1 MFTETFFRISEYT
14 LVSDAAKQTSTDDN
28 ESVAMETELEIPIMP
43 ENMAEEVFDTIISC
57 LEEIVKVIENA
68 DNLIVSEFLQSLQ

>member
-1 MFTETFFRISEYT
+1 M
-14 LVSDAAKQTSTDDN
+14 VSDAAKQTSTDDN
-28 ESVAMETELEIPIMP
+28 EGVAMETELEIPIMP

-68 DNLIVSEFLQSLQ
+68 DNLIVSEFLHYL

>member
-1 MFTETFFRISEYT
+1 M
-14 LVSDAAKQTSTDDN
+14 VSDAAKQTSTDDN

-43 ENMAEEVFDTIISC
+43 ENMAEEVFDTIICC

-68 DNLIVSEFLQSLQ
+68 DNLIVSELLHPM